1 MAILD
6 FLASFGQLVAVNMK
20 SVAASADDIAAATA
34 KLAASATSGLD
45 DAATIAAKG
54 SSAVVADDIPVSQQ
68 AMTTHPS
75 APERTIRPDREK
87 YIVGRIFRHA
97 LITRLV
103 LTPLTR
109 VISNWVPAYMPVIV
123 GVGGAYLA
131 YEGSETVLHGL
142 GKKLSHIFNRQSGHD
157 QERSSDINMSPNVS
171 EAEFEKAII
180 GNGTTKDAIMGTEI
194 SFIGNNAIEKIAG
207 HLDEVAKFAGLGV
220 SNLAIVGLTYLLI
233 YRFIRM
239 DDDGVALSRIE
250 GDSWRHRAGRWI
262 GRNLP
267 DIQSKLSTGLSYIGT
282 AAMLWIG
289 GELSVPGI
297 SALAHNVQGLQAI
310 PPYADAIMH
319 AVHQVAHVAES
330 IGGRALGWLAEAGAN
345 ALVGLGVGSTLIA
358 GKAVMHLAKDGVNMA
373 FDRLDRVP
381 GMDTPSPIPAAAR
394 ADVDGEFLGLE
405 PLAEIAQKSGTTEAF
420 AGAARSSDLF
430 SAKQGT
436 HPPSNRTPNPVTP
449 GACTPRC

>member
-1 MAILD
+1 MAIWD
-6 FLASFGQLVAVNMK
+6 VVASFGQLVAVNLK
-20 SVAASADDIAAATA
+20 SVAASADDIAAATG
-34 KLAASATSGLD
+34 KLLASGVD
-45 DAATIAAKG
+45 DATVIAAKG
-54 SSAVVADDIPVSQQ
+54 SSAVVVDDIPVSQQ
-68 AMTTHPS
+68 AMTTHSS
-75 APERTIRPDREK
+75 APEKTIRPDREK
-87 YIVGRIFRHA
+87 YIVGRIFRYA
-97 LITRLV
+97 LITRLA

-109 VISNWVPAYMPVIV
+109 VISNLVPTYMPVIV

-142 GKKLSHIFNRQSGHD
+142 GEKLSHIFNRQSGHD
-157 QERSSDINMSPNVS
+157 QEQAPDINMSSNVS

-194 SFIGNNAIEKIAG
+194 SFIGNDAIEKMAG
-207 HLDEVAKFAGLGV
+207 HLDEAAKFAGLGV

-239 DDDGVALSRIE
+239 DDDGLALSQID

-310 PPYADAIMH
+310 LPYTEAITHM
-319 AVHQVAHVAES
+319 VHHVAHVAES
-330 IGGRALGWLAEAGAN
+330 IGGGALGWLAEAGAN

-358 GKAVMHLAKDGVNMA
+358 GKAVMHLAKDSVDKV
-373 FDRLDRVP
+373 FDWLDRVP

-394 ADVDGEFLGLE
+394 AGVDSEFIR
-405 PLAEIAQKSGTTEAF
+405 LAVVS
-420 AGAARSSDLF
+420 
-430 SAKQGT
+430 
-436 HPPSNRTPNPVTP
+436 VP
-449 GACTPRC
+449 GAHVEKISIGVDFGEVAGSGEGSCAVVEQRGAVPNLRSTREPG